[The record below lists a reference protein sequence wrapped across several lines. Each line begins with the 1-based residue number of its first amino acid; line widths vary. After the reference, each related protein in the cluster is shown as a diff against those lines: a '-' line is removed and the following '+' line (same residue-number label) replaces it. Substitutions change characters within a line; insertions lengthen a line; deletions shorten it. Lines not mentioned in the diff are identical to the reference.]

1 MRLQST
7 PIRSLRFVCAV
18 LLALGCLPVARA
30 QVKESADAGGIVLS
44 AGAFFSYY
52 SVGYGPEKLAGFGG
66 FVDAEPKGRPGVEAE
81 IRDLNLLQH
90 TDSVHLSTYLIGPRY
105 GFRQIGR
112 FQPYVKVLLG
122 EGEFN
127 FPYNYAHGSYFVL
140 APGGGV
146 DFHLSHR
153 VSLRL
158 ADVEYQ
164 DWPMFTFGNM
174 SSFGVSSGIR
184 IRIF

>member
-1 MRLQST
+1 MRFHST
-7 PIRSLRFVCAV
+7 PIRSLVSALLVVFACAS
-18 LLALGCLPVARA
+18 AQKAYG
-30 QVKESADAGGIVLS
+30 QVKESADAGGLVVS
-44 AGAFFSYY
+44 VGGFFSYY
-52 SVGYGPEKLAGFGG
+52 SVGYGPHRLAGFGG

-81 IRDLNLLQH
+81 IRDLNLLKPS
-90 TDSVHLSTYLIGPRY
+90 DNVHVTTYLIGPRY
-105 GFRQIGR
+105 GFHQIGR

-122 EGEFN
+122 DGEFN
-127 FPYNYAHGSYFVL
+127 FPYNYAHGSYFVT

-146 DFHLSHR
+146 DYHLNRR

-164 DWPMFTFGNM
+164 DWPQFTFGNM
-174 SSFGVSSGIR
+174 SSFGVSTGLR